1 MRKKS
6 LAFIIFIVIIGA
18 LIGTVLGEVIAYLI
32 PAGVVEDFFLKSAS
46 ASFGPVT
53 INILI
58 MTVTIGFSLKLN
70 ITGIIGILIAAY
82 ALRWVD

>member
-18 LIGTVLGEVIAYLI
+18 LIGTVLGEVIGYLI
-32 PAGVVEDFFLKSAS
+32 PAGVVKDFFLKSAS

-53 INILI
+53 IDILI
-58 MTVTIGFSLKLN
+58 MTLTIGFSLKLN